1 MQDQNSAITQ
11 VYVCISCRTPGQP
24 LEPRSERAGAVLY
37 ARLRDHPGAADAA
50 IRLVPVDCLSVCK
63 RPCTVGYAAPG
74 KWTYVY
80 GDMPDASFTDTIL
93 AGAKLYA
100 AAPDGL
106 IPWKQRPDALKK
118 NVVARI
124 PPLPA
129 AALPMEPTS

>member
-1 MQDQNSAITQ
+1 MQHQVSTVTQ
-11 VYVCISCRTPGQP
+11 VYVCISCRTAGQP
-24 LEPRSERAGAVLY
+24 LEPRGERAGALLY
-37 ARLRDHPGAADAA
+37 ASLRQHPGANDAA

-80 GDMPDASFTDTIL
+80 GDMPDAGFADVIL

-100 AAPDGL
+100 AAPDGI
-106 IPWKQRPDALKK
+106 IPWKQRPDTLKK
-118 NVVARI
+118 SVVARI

-129 AALPMEPTS
+129 AAMPMEPNS